1 VSLPRSGW
9 FKWLKNRGSRRGCK
23 ELSMISGGGGALQ
36 YKNRNPTEPKSEE
49 KQPADCGNNA
59 SLCDTSDHKSG

>member
-1 VSLPRSGW
+1 MVENP
-9 FKWLKNRGSRRGCK
+9 GSRRGCK
-23 ELSMISGGGGALQ
+23 ELSMKGGALQ